1 MIKAIL
7 FDFDGTLADS
17 SEGIFYTAT
26 KTIESFGYKGPWSEK
41 QLRKFVG
48 PPLRECFKVTFD
60 LPDELCDEAVRRY
73 SPIYESIGKHLC
85 KLYPGMK
92 DTLKLLKRN
101 GYKICLATNKTE
113 PVVMS
118 ILDSLGIKELFDAV
132 HGADAKNGIFKTQTI
147 RLCAEDL
154 GIAASECLMV
164 GDSPNDREGALSAGA
179 SFVAVSWG
187 FGYSREDSFEGFDH
201 IDDVKE
207 LPGYVDRLN
216 GGMNRMIEKIET
228 KNAPAAIGPY
238 SQAVKVG
245 NFIFASGQIPV
256 DPATGAVVEGN
267 TQDQA
272 RQCFKNIKAVL
283 KEAGTDITKVVKA
296 TVFLK
301 DMADFVPVNEVYAEA
316 FKDAPVLPAR
326 SAVQVAKLPKDVGVE
341 IEVIAVL

>member
-26 KTIESFGYKGPWSEK
+26 KTMDAMGYKGPWSEK

-48 PPLRECFKVTFD
+48 PPLRDCFKISFD
-60 LPDELCDEAVRRY
+60 LPDSLCDKAVDIY
-73 SPIYESIGKHLC
+73 HPIYESIGKHLC
-85 KLYPGMK
+85 KLYPGME
-92 DTLKLLKRN
+92 DTIKALRSRS
-101 GYKICLATNKTE
+101 YKICLATNKTE
-113 PVVMS
+113 PVVMGILKELD
-118 ILDSLGIKELFDAV
+118 ILDLFDTI
-132 HGADAKNGIFKTQTI
+132 HGADAKRGIFKPQTI
-147 RLCAEDL
+147 KLCAEDL
-154 GIAASECLMV
+154 GIATSECLMV

-201 IDDVKE
+201 IDDIKE
-207 LPGYVDRLN
+207 LPDYVEKLN
-216 GGMNRMIEKIET
+216 GGIIKMIEKIET

-256 DPATGAVVEGN
+256 DPATGAVVEGS
-267 TQDQA
+267 TADQA
-272 RQCFKNIKAVL
+272 KQCFKNIKAVL
-283 KEAGTDITKVVKA
+283 KEAGTDLTKVVKA

-301 DMADFVPVNEVYAEA
+301 DMSDFVPVNEVYAEA
-316 FKDAPVLPAR
+316 FKDAAVLPAR